1 MLFEV
6 GYQEVIK
13 LVYVAYFWKAS
24 NLRLKNILLHR
35 AAVANIM
42 VETMNS
48 PEIKPKIPTINISPI
63 RISLFKLVILKL
75 RYYVVGEK

>member
-13 LVYVAYFWKAS
+13 WVYVAYFWKAS

-48 PEIKPKIPTINISPI
+48 PEIKPRIPVKNIRPI
-63 RISLFKLVILKL
+63 IISFLKSVSL
-75 RYYVVGEK
+75 KPLM